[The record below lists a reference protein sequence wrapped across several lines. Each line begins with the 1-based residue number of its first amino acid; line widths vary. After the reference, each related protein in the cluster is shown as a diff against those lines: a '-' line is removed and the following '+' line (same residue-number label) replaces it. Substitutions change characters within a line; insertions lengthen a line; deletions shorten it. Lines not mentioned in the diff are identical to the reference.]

1 MMKTVS
7 RVYQIEPSRGPEEVR
22 VSSSTVNSSRI
33 NVTWLGLPRE
43 VAYGKIIRYEVRLA
57 VLENCKE
64 SQSAYHLTINTTTTY
79 FHVTG
84 LSLFAKY
91 EVSVRGYTAAGPGPY
106 SRPAMV
112 QTLEKPVIKD
122 LPKRTISA
130 IGELV
135 VLNCEVF
142 GHPEASV
149 IWTKDGLNSIPRA
162 QLKDNGKVLVINNVA
177 PADSGVYECKAMNMF
192 GESYTTTTLIVA
204 GPPSLLKE
212 LSPPSVLCEKQTLC
226 SLSCH
231 ATSYTPFN
239 YSWTKDGHVPVGD
252 NIKLMNNSIIVTP
265 LDAQDY
271 GEYVCHVANG
281 YGSTKYKITL
291 FASKDNQDGGGKYFA
306 HKSNAIQI
314 SLALSSLIWFF

>member
-1 MMKTVS
+1 MRKLLTNVHTKTHH
-7 RVYQIEPSRGPEEVR
+7 G
-22 VSSSTVNSSRI
+22 
-33 NVTWLGLPRE
+33 
-43 VAYGKIIRYEVRLA
+43 
-57 VLENCKE
+57 
-64 SQSAYHLTINTTTTY
+64 
-79 FHVTG
+79 
-84 LSLFAKY
+84 
-91 EVSVRGYTAAGPGPY
+91 
-106 SRPAMV
+106 
-112 QTLEKPVIKD
+112 
-122 LPKRTISA
+122 
-130 IGELV
+130 
-135 VLNCEVF
+135 
-142 GHPEASV
+142 
-149 IWTKDGLNSIPRA
+149 
-162 QLKDNGKVLVINNVA
+162 
-177 PADSGVYECKAMNMF
+177 GVYGSPSQEF
-192 GESYTTTTLIVA
+192 FTEILPDFIWPHYTFFFLT

-306 HKSNAIQI
+306 HKSNAIQ
-314 SLALSSLIWFF
+314 LA